1 MLIRQEQKYGIPD
14 LESRTSLGYASD
26 VDIGTVQPALLSLIP
41 DGLPAGIALDR
52 THANH
57 PA

>member
-14 LESRTSLGYASD
+14 LESRTSLGYASG

-41 DGLPAGIALDR
+41 DGLPAGIALDK
-52 THANH
+52 THANL